1 MAPDTGRH
9 GAFVSSDEMLRSI
22 QSLTVAVAESN
33 VQMRTLIIELREV
46 KEDVERQGNE
56 LDKVKAK
63 LYTMSGIIGVGV
75 SVATNWITGQINA

>member
-1 MAPDTGRH
+1 MAPETGRH

-22 QSLTVAVAESN
+22 HSLTVAVAESN

-46 KEDVERQGNE
+46 KEDVERQGDE